1 MSRVLLQAPANS
13 PETTTILPSPELA
26 DVENSQKS
34 LTIKR
39 AMNGEKR
46 TYVRRSPNRLLT
58 YTFRLQR
65 LKLLELEEF
74 VRSYHSES
82 ILMINHKDELWTVR
96 FVSNPFEF
104 GIDRRGNDGVIT
116 LNLEGI
122 KNA

>member
-1 MSRVLLQAPANS
+1 MPRVVLQAPANT

-26 DVENSQKS
+26 DVENSQKG

-39 AMNGEKR
+39 AMDGTKR
-46 TYVRRSPNRLLT
+46 TYVKRSANRLLT

-65 LKLLELEEF
+65 LKMLELEEF
-74 VRSYHSES
+74 VRAYHSQP
-82 ILMINHKDELWTVR
+82 IFMTNHKDEQWTVR